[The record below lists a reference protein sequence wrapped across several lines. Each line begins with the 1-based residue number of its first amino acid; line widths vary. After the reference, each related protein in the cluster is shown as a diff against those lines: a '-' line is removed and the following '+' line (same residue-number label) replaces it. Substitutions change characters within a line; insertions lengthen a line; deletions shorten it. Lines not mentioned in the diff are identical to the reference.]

1 MLVKRLNGLI
11 QPFILTKR
19 QHTQLSDLL
28 IFRLGILCH
37 FEINN
42 NANLM
47 KTKLGI
53 AVIALGLIVLVH
65 HFANNP
71 EANTQEIRQSASFN
85 FIKCTPTTYLL
96 DVVDST
102 QQISPLFENLGDLT
116 YPITTANERAQ
127 TFFNQ
132 GLKLTYAFNHAE
144 AHRSFMEASR
154 LDPGAAMTYWGQAYA
169 LGPNINDPLP
179 PDERKIKTNE
189 ALAKAVKLSANASA
203 KEKALINA
211 LTARYSED
219 LTKDVAELNMAYM
232 NAMAKVLKEFPDDAE
247 VQVLYAASVMNTVPW
262 NYWDDEGNPSPNIPA
277 AKLAL
282 EKAME
287 INPNNPGAHHYYI
300 HMVEL
305 PQPDLGVASADKLGG
320 LMPAAGHIV
329 HMPSH
334 IYIRV
339 GRYLDAVTANQA
351 AILADEDYISQCYS
365 QGLYPLG
372 YYPHNIH
379 FLWSAAS
386 LLGDSEIAIDAAKK
400 TAEKVPVGEFITMPF
415 LQDFA
420 STPML
425 SYIRFGK
432 WNEILTIPAANKDIK
447 HLNLIRHY
455 ARGMA
460 FVRKGNAKEA
470 QEELEA
476 IEALKNDPE
485 LEVLIAAAHNP
496 SVNIAK
502 IAYEVVAGE
511 LAALNGDTA
520 KAIMH
525 LEKAVEYE
533 DQLTYTEPAAW
544 HVPTRQNLGAVLMN
558 ANKFEAAEKVFRE
571 DLDVLR
577 QNGWSLM
584 GLHNSLKAQGK
595 MDEAAKIK
603 TEFDKAWEHA
613 DIKINTSIL

>member
-1 MLVKRLNGLI
+1 
-11 QPFILTKR
+11 
-19 QHTQLSDLL
+19 
-28 IFRLGILCH
+28 
-37 FEINN
+37 
-42 NANLM
+42 M
-47 KTKLGI
+47 KTKLGL
-53 AVIALGLIVLVH
+53 AVIVLGLLTAVH
-65 HFANNP
+65 FLTKNNSSGTSK
-71 EANTQEIRQSASFN
+71 NYQKASFS
-85 FIKCTPTTYLL
+85 FIKCTPTKYLL
-96 DVVDST
+96 EVVDST
-102 QQISPLFENLGDLT
+102 QQISPLFENLGDLSFT
-116 YPITTANERAQ
+116 ITTKNERAQ
-127 TFFNQ
+127 IFFNQ

-154 LDPGAAMTYWGQAYA
+154 LDPTSAMTFWGQAYA
-169 LGPNINDPLP
+169 LGPNINDPVPL
-179 PDERKIKTNE
+179 DDRKIKTNE
-189 ALAKAVKLSANASA
+189 AMAKAKSLIASA
-203 KEKALINA
+203 TPKEKALINA
-211 LTARYSED
+211 LTSRYSED

-232 NAMAKVLKEFPDDAE
+232 NAMAKVLKEFPEDAD
-247 VQVLYAASVMNTVPW
+247 VQILYAASVMNTVPW
-262 NYWDDEGNPSPNIPA
+262 NYWDADGNPSPNIA
-277 AKLAL
+277 EAKAAL

-305 PQPDLGVASADKLGG
+305 PKPDLAVASADKLGG

-386 LLGDSEIAIDAAKK
+386 LLGDSDIAIDAAKK
-400 TAEKVPVGEFITMPF
+400 TAEKVPVGEFVTMPF

-420 STPML
+420 ATPML
-425 SYIRFGK
+425 AYTRFGK
-432 WNEILTIPAANKDIK
+432 WNEILTIPAPNPEIK

-455 ARGMA
+455 ARGIA
-460 FVRKGNAKEA
+460 FIRKGNSKEA
-470 QEELEA
+470 QEELDA
-476 IEALKNDPE
+476 IETLKNDPE
-485 LEVLIAAAHNP
+485 LADLVATANNASIHSAN
-496 SVNIAK
+496 

-511 LAALNGDTA
+511 LAALNGDTS
-520 KAIMH
+520 KAIKH
-525 LEKAVEYE
+525 LEKAVEFE
-533 DQLTYTEPAAW
+533 DALTYTEPAAW
-544 HVPTRQNLGAVLMN
+544 HIPTRQNLGAILMN
-558 ANKFEAAEKVFRE
+558 VKKYEEAEKIYKE

-595 MDEAAKIK
+595 MDEAEVIK
-603 TEFDKAWEHA
+603 QEFDKAWEHS
-613 DIKINTSIL
+613 DIEIETSIL